1 MPKYTQKKKKTIKM
15 SLTVI
20 VNFEVVY
27 KIVFGCPIK
36 QKNKRKATDKNLY
49 AITNTQ
55 QEFSER
61 MEPLLVIYQLNYLIQ
76 LTIF

>member
-55 QEFSER
+55 
-61 MEPLLVIYQLNYLIQ
+61 
-76 LTIF
+76 